1 MNDERAAGQALLD
14 ELVAGFS
21 GITRSSMF
29 GSTGVRRN
37 GRLVAFVGGA
47 GDLIVRLPQDRAEEL
62 RGSGRAGE
70 VRMGQGT
77 AREWVS
83 MPLPDGAGPG
93 EWAEL
98 LAAAYEFA
106 G

>member
-1 MNDERAAGQALLD
+1 M
-14 ELVAGFS
+14 
-21 GITRSSMF
+21 
-29 GSTGVRRN
+29 
-37 GRLVAFVGGA
+37 
-47 GDLIVRLPQDRAEEL
+47 RLPQDRAEEL
-62 RGSGRAGE
+62 KSAGRAGE